1 MIVMKFGGTS
11 VGSAERIMSCAEVVR
26 RNLSRSPIV
35 VVSAHSKVTDM
46 LIALARKAV
55 KGQPEIDEVRERHL
69 RIIADL
75 GLKPSLVEK
84 LLGELEVLLKGI
96 SLVKELTPRTLDYVL
111 SFGERMSVRTVAA
124 AFEKAGLPATA
135 VDAFDLG
142 MITDSNFGSA
152 VPLPEADNI
161 IAWNVKRFEKLPV
174 VTGYIGKNKEGDI
187 TTLGRNGSDYT
198 AAILGAACAAEE
210 IQIWSDVDGVCS
222 ADPAIVKGAHSID
235 EMSFDEASELA
246 YYGGRIHPAT
256 LVPAVKKD
264 IPIRLKNTYKPENPG
279 TLIRRKVPVKGIVK
293 SVVYKEDL
301 FMIELLSTRML
312 QHHGFMSRIFEV
324 FGKYGIVVDMIAT
337 SEVSVSLTVDSDRN
351 LEPAIRELQEFSEVQ
366 VEGGKAI
373 VCVVGEGIRNH
384 IGVPGQVFGALRDA
398 GIQVQ
403 MISQSAMNINI
414 TFLVNNDQVPRTVA
428 VLHETFFGPGAA
440 ALEAASARPA
450 ETAR

>member
-11 VGSAERIMSCAEVVR
+11 VGSAERIQSCAQIVKA
-26 RNLSRSPIV
+26 NLPRQPIV
-35 VVSAHSKVTDM
+35 VVSAHSKVTDL
-46 LIALARKAV
+46 LIALAKRAV

-69 RIIADL
+69 KIIADL
-75 GLKPSLVEK
+75 GLKPSLIEK
-84 LLGELEVLLKGI
+84 LLAELEVLVKGI

-124 AFEKAGLPATA
+124 AFEKAGLPATP

-142 MITDSNFGSA
+142 VITDSAFGSA
-152 VPLPEADNI
+152 VPLAEADAI

-198 AAILGAACAAEE
+198 AAILGAATGAEE

-222 ADPAIVKGAHSID
+222 ADPGVVKGAKPID

-256 LVPAVKKD
+256 LVPAVKRD
-264 IPIRLKNTYKPENPG
+264 IPIRLKNTFHPENSG
-279 TLIRRKVPVKGIVK
+279 TLIRRKVAPKGIVK

-301 FMIELLSTRML
+301 FLMNLSSTRML
-312 QHHGFMSRIFEV
+312 QHHGFMSRIFEI
-324 FGKYGIVVDMIAT
+324 FGKYGIVIDMIAT
-337 SEVSVSLTVDSDRN
+337 SEVSVSLTIDSDRN
-351 LEPAIRELQEFSEVQ
+351 MEAAIKELQEIAEVS

-373 VCVVGEGIRNH
+373 VCVVGEGIR
-384 IGVPGQVFGALRDA
+384 GALGVAGRVFRALGDA
-398 GIQVQ
+398 GIHAQV
-403 MISQSAMNINI
+403 ISQSAMNINI
-414 TFLVNNDQVPRTVA
+414 AFLVNNDQVHGAVNALHDVFHARTA
-428 VLHETFFGPGAA
+428 GE
-440 ALEAASARPA
+440 E
-450 ETAR
+450 

>member
-11 VGSAERIMSCAEVVR
+11 VGSAERIQSVAQTVKASLPR
-26 RNLSRSPIV
+26 GPIV
-35 VVSAHSKVTDM
+35 VVSAHSQVTDL
-46 LIALARKAV
+46 LIGLARKAV
-55 KGQPEIDEVRERHL
+55 KGQAEIDEVRERHL
-69 RIIADL
+69 KIIADL

-84 LLGELEVLLKGI
+84 LLNELEVLLKGI

-124 AFEKAGLPATA
+124 AFEKAGLQASP

-142 MITDSNFGSA
+142 MLTDSNFGSA

-174 VTGYIGKNKEGDI
+174 VTGYIGKNKDGDI

-198 AAILGAACAAEE
+198 AAILGAACGAEE

-222 ADPAIVKGAHSID
+222 ADPGIVKNAHSIE

-264 IPIRLKNTYKPENPG
+264 IPIRLKNTYRPENPG
-279 TLIRRKVPVKGIVK
+279 TLIRRRAPVRGIVK

-301 FMIELLSTRML
+301 FLINLVSTRML
-312 QHHGFMSRIFEV
+312 LHHGFMSRIFEV
-324 FGKYGIVVDMIAT
+324 FGKYGIVIDMIAT

-351 LEPAIRELQEFSEVQ
+351 LEPAIRELADIAEVQ

-373 VCVVGEGIRNH
+373 ICVVGEGIRNEL
-384 IGVPGQVFGALRDA
+384 GVSGQVFTAMKDA
-398 GIQVQ
+398 GLQVQ
-403 MISQSAMNINI
+403 MISQSAMSINI
-414 TFLVNNDQVPRTVA
+414 AFLVNNDQIPAGVNA
-428 VLHETFFGPGAA
+428 LHETFFGKRAEPAPAGAVA
-440 ALEAASARPA
+440 GPAR
-450 ETAR
+450 

>member
-1 MIVMKFGGTS
+1 M
-11 VGSAERIMSCAEVVR
+11 
-26 RNLSRSPIV
+26 
-35 VVSAHSKVTDM
+35 
-46 LIALARKAV
+46 
-55 KGQPEIDEVRERHL
+55 DEVRDRHL
-69 RIIADL
+69 KIIADL
-75 GLKPSLVEK
+75 GLKPALVEK

-124 AFEKAGLPATA
+124 AFEKAGLAATP

-152 VPLPEADNI
+152 APLPEADNI

-174 VTGYIGKNKEGDI
+174 VTGYIGKNKDGDI

-222 ADPAIVKGAHSID
+222 ADPQIVKGARSIE

-279 TLIRRKVPVKGIVK
+279 TLIRRKVPVSGVVK

-301 FMIELLSTRML
+301 FLIELLSTRML
-312 QHHGFMSRIFEV
+312 QHHGFMSRVFEV
-324 FGKYGIVVDMIAT
+324 FGRHGIVVDMIAT
-337 SEVSVSLTVDSDRN
+337 SEVSVSLTVDTDRN
-351 LEPAIRELQEFSEVQ
+351 LEAAIRELQEFSDVQ

-373 VCVVGEGIRNH
+373 ICVVGEGIRNH
-384 IGVPGQVFGALRDA
+384 LGVPGQVFGALRDA
-398 GIQVQ
+398 SIGVQ

-414 TFLVNNDQVPRTVA
+414 AFLVNNDQVSPA
-428 VLHETFFGPGAA
+428 IAALHETFFGKGVLASPAGA
-440 ALEAASARPA
+440 SKS
-450 ETAR
+450 

>member
-11 VGSAERIMSCAEVVR
+11 VGSAERIMSVAQVVKA
-26 RNLSRSPIV
+26 NLNRSPIV
-35 VVSAHSKVTDM
+35 VVSAHSRVTDM
-46 LIALARKAV
+46 LIALAKRAV
-55 KGQPEIDEVRERHL
+55 KGQPEIDEVRERHI

-75 GLKPSLVEK
+75 GLRPALIEK
-84 LLGELEVLLKGI
+84 QLTELEVLVKGI

-124 AFEKAGLPATA
+124 AFEKAGIASTP

-152 VPLPEADNI
+152 VPLAEADNI

-174 VTGYIGKNKEGDI
+174 VTGYIGKNKDGDI

-198 AAILGAACAAEE
+198 AAILGAAVGAEE
-210 IQIWSDVDGVCS
+210 IQIWSDVDGICS
-222 ADPAIVKGAHSID
+222 ADPTVVRGAHSID

-246 YYGGRIHPAT
+246 YYGGRIHPAS

-279 TLIRRKVPVKGIVK
+279 TLIRRKAPLKGIVK

-301 FMIELLSTRML
+301 FMINLISTRML
-312 QHHGFMSRIFEV
+312 LHHGFMSKIFEV
-324 FGKYGIVVDMIAT
+324 FGKYGIVIDMIAT

-351 LEPAIRELQEFSEVQ
+351 LDPAIRELSDIADVQ

-373 VCVVGEGIRNH
+373 ICIVGEGIRNE
-384 IGVPGQVFGALRDA
+384 IGVPGQVFTAMREA
-398 GIQVQ
+398 GIRVQ
-403 MISQSAMNINI
+403 MISQSALNINI
-414 TFLVNNDQVPRTVA
+414 AFLVNNDQLSLA
-428 VLHETFFGPGAA
+428 VNALHDTFFGKKAEEAGVAAGAA
-440 ALEAASARPA
+440 R
-450 ETAR
+450 T